1 MKYARKVCLFLVLA
15 WVVLGCLSAC
25 GPRQTVLVF
34 PQGEKIAEGV
44 WNLQYKLQLD
54 LPRWN
59 FSQGFTGMM
68 RLDLAT
74 HTAQVAGVA
83 GLGLQLF
90 AMRVTPVEAV
100 VEYMHPML
108 HKIPHAPR
116 YITSCIRTIWLAY
129 LPQIHLNTFIQQ
141 GDVLLAAS
149 GERVA
154 GLWPERIR
162 YEDGQVPFT
171 LSVRLLQA
179 QQEKPQ

>member
-1 MKYARKVCLFLVLA
+1 MKHARTLCLLFFIALA
-15 WVVLGCLSAC
+15 AC
-25 GPRQTVLVF
+25 GPRQTVMVF
-34 PQGEKIAEGV
+34 PQGEKVTEGV

-54 LPRWN
+54 LPRRN

-90 AMRVTPVEAV
+90 AMRVTPDEATL
-100 VEYMHPML
+100 EYMHPML
-108 HKIPHAPR
+108 HKIPHAPK
-116 YITSCIRTIWLAY
+116 YIASCIRTIWFDY

-141 GDVLLAAS
+141 ENVLLAAT
-149 GERVA
+149 GDRVA
-154 GLWPERIR
+154 GLWPERVR
-162 YEDGQVPFT
+162 YEDGRVPFT